1 MPSRGVTMD
10 QTKMSEEALDQAATW
25 IARLRSDDTTAQDRE
40 DFAIWFAAAREN
52 RQAYDQT
59 FSLWQDLEVVRELPF
74 EDTSSQAGLFTR
86 LNPLQFIPLH
96 LAAAAVLVVSVAV
109 SMFIYTTPTYQ
120 TEVGEQSTF
129 TLADGSV
136 LNLNTD
142 TAVNV
147 DFSTDERAI
156 DLINGEAFF
165 EVEQDPSR
173 PFVISACQSTI
184 VAVGTAFNVLCADGN
199 MTVTVSE
206 GRIKVTG
213 PGINKMLY
221 TEEQVIV
228 GDADGL
234 QSVRKVNTDNVT
246 AWRKQLHIYDGVPL
260 SAVVAD
266 LNRYNRQKIRISDSE
281 LGKIE
286 VVARYRM
293 TGRESTLSSLEKTFP
308 LRVVTIS
315 DDEIALIPINAH

>member
-1 MPSRGVTMD
+1 
-10 QTKMSEEALDQAATW
+10 MSEEALDQAATW
-25 IARLRSDDTTAQDRE
+25 IARLRSDDTTAE
-40 DFAIWFAAAREN
+40 DKRAFAIWFAAAREN

-74 EDTSSQAGLFTR
+74 DDVTSRTGLLTR
-86 LNPLQFIPLH
+86 LNPFQFNPLP
-96 LAAAAVLVVSVAV
+96 LAAAAVLVVSVVA
-109 SMFIYTTPTYQ
+109 SMLIYTTPTYQ

-129 TLADGSV
+129 TLADGST

-142 TAVNV
+142 TAVNI

-156 DLINGEAFF
+156 DLISGEAFF
-165 EVEQDPSR
+165 EVKQDPSR

-206 GRIKVTG
+206 GKVKVTG
-213 PGINKMLY
+213 PGIDRILY
-221 TEEQVIV
+221 TAEQVIV
-228 GDADGL
+228 DDAGGL
-234 QSVRKVNTDNVT
+234 PVRKVNTDNVT

-266 LNRYNRQKIRISDSE
+266 LNRYNRQKIRILDSD

-315 DDEIALIPINAH
+315 DDEIALIPIE